1 MVRSLIPTAEQ
12 RILVQTA
19 RRFCAKWLVDSGESV
34 ERRFDRAAWGALA
47 DLGLL
52 ELAGAHDI
60 AVLLDEFGWAGFVGP
75 LVQVYTAAS
84 LLPVDE
90 RPGVLAGRVVV
101 TIAGSSPRVP
111 WAPVA
116 DLFIELRD
124 GRAYLASAKGPIE
137 PLRTLSGEPWGLVRL
152 QLGADV
158 GDAASAI
165 ATGNIALAAYLAGAA
180 RRMVE
185 LAAEYA
191 GQRRQFGHRIGDFQA
206 VAHPLA
212 EAWSRMTAARNL
224 ARFAA
229 LHLDTAGP
237 DGSALA
243 AAARLSA
250 VAAARRASYTGHQV
264 LGAMGYVEGTLLAA
278 LSRIVAQASLLPPAG
293 LAQRVYIMAA
303 MPGLS
308 RPRGQ
313 LPPASNRDG

>member
-1 MVRSLIPTAEQ
+1 VRSLIPTAEQ
-12 RILVQTA
+12 QILVQTA
-19 RRFCAKWLVDSGESV
+19 RRFCAQWLVDSGERI
-34 ERRFDRAAWGALA
+34 ERRFDRAAWDALA
-47 DLGLL
+47 DLGIF
-52 ELAGAHDI
+52 EIQSSHDV
-60 AVLLDEFGWAGFVGP
+60 AVLLDELGWNGFVGP
-75 LVQVYTAAS
+75 LVQTFTAAS
-84 LLPVDE
+84 LLPPDE
-90 RPGVLAGRVVV
+90 RQGVLAGRVVV
-101 TIAGSSPRVP
+101 TIAGASPRVP

-116 DLFIELRD
+116 NLFIELRD

-137 PLRTLSGEPWGLVRL
+137 PLRTLSGEPWGLVQL
-152 QLGADV
+152 LLGADL
-158 GDAASAI
+158 GDAAAAI
-165 ATGNIALAAYLAGAA
+165 ATGNIAVAAYIAGAA

-191 GQRRQFGHRIGDFQA
+191 GHRRQFGHPIGDFQA

-212 EAWSRMTAARNL
+212 EAWSRTTAARNL

-250 VAAARRASYTGHQV
+250 VAAARRASYCGHQV

-278 LSRIVAQASLLPPAG
+278 LSRIVAQASLLPPG
-293 LAQRVYIMAA
+293 GSAQRAYLMAA

-308 RPRGQ
+308 RPGGQ
-313 LPPASNRDG
+313 SHPASNRDG